1 MVIEEQGILEPL
13 LNQLA
18 SESQGTVTKF
28 IMQMTSFS
36 STIFANEDDHPT
48 GLVSFYSKLLLTLT
62 KHVQVGSDAAK
73 KISEQAAALLQLK
86 ETTIY
91 SKLKQSL
98 ADI

>member
-1 MVIEEQGILEPL
+1 
-13 LNQLA
+13 
-18 SESQGTVTKF
+18 
-28 IMQMTSFS
+28 MQMTSFS

-73 KISEQAAALLQLK
+73 KISDQAAALLQLK

-91 SKLKQSL
+91 AKLKQSL
-98 ADI
+98 ADILDNDDQTKVQICATSVKDAYMVFTLILF